1 VPIKTKHTEAVVA
14 EPVYALCESETAS
27 FLALI
32 GAIMKI
38 NKVAIWILL
47 LLFWTGEVAAQTP
60 YFQGKTIRFVVGYP
74 AGSTHDLWARL
85 VGPYMTK
92 LIPGNPNT
100 IVQNM
105 PGAGSAVAANYVY
118 GIAKPDGLTIAVVNA
133 ALYFDQLLGRK
144 EVQFDWSKFAWIGST
159 TRSDSLLYMWAN
171 APYKSIQDVRN
182 ASTPPKCG
190 STGTGNTG
198 YYLPKLLEETIDAKF
213 SIVPGYQGG
222 AEIELAVERGEVQC
236 RAISI
241 PVYFG
246 REPFLTWQKK
256 GLARILIQTGKK
268 KDSRLRDVPTL
279 PELMDQYK
287 TPAPMRRLT
296 DVMLGSGAFG
306 LWPMMASP
314 ATSDEQVKT
323 LRSAFAKALSSPE
336 LVAEAKQ
343 KNTEVDLITG
353 EELASLAKEVIV
365 QPPEIVN
372 QMKKLMGE

>member
-1 VPIKTKHTEAVVA
+1 
-14 EPVYALCESETAS
+14 
-27 FLALI
+27 
-32 GAIMKI
+32 MKI

-47 LLFWTGEVAAQTP
+47 LPFWSGEVAAQIP

-100 IVQNM
+100 IVQTM
-105 PGAGSAVAANYVY
+105 PGAGSVVAANYVY

-171 APYKSIQDVRN
+171 APYKTIQDVRN
-182 ASTPPKCG
+182 TSTPPKCG

-198 YYLPKLLEETIDAKF
+198 YYLPKLLEETIGAKF
-213 SIVPGYQGG
+213 NIVAGYQGG

-268 KDSRLRDVPTL
+268 KDARLRDAPTL
-279 PELMDQYK
+279 YELMDQYK
-287 TPAPMRRLT
+287 TAGPLRRLA
-296 DVMLGSGAFG
+296 DVMLSAGSFG
-306 LWPMMASP
+306 LWPAMTSP
-314 ATSDEQVKT
+314 NTPDEYVKT
-323 LRSAFAKALSSPE
+323 LRAAFTKALNSPE
-336 LVAEAKQ
+336 LLAEAKQ
-343 KNTEVDLITG
+343 KNMEVELITG
-353 EELASLAKEVIV
+353 EELATLSKEVVV
-365 QPPEIVN
+365 QPPEIIA

>member
-1 VPIKTKHTEAVVA
+1 
-14 EPVYALCESETAS
+14 
-27 FLALI
+27 
-32 GAIMKI
+32 MK
-38 NKVAIWILL
+38 KMLL
-47 LLFWTGEVAAQTP
+47 LLAALVIDVSQASAQAP

-92 LIPGNPNT
+92 YIPGNPTT

-105 PGAGSAVAANYVY
+105 PGAGSATAANYVY
-118 GIAKPDGLTIAVVNA
+118 SVAKPDGLSIAVVNA
-133 ALYFDQLLGRK
+133 ALYFDQLLGRR

-159 TRSDSLLYMWAN
+159 TPADSLLYMWAA
-171 APYKSIQDVRN
+171 APYKTIQDVRT
-182 ASTPPKCG
+182 AATPPKCG

-198 YYLPKLLEETIDAKF
+198 YFLPKLLEETIGAKF
-213 SIVPGYQGG
+213 TIVPGYQGG

-268 KDSRLRDVPTL
+268 KDRRLSDVPTL
-279 PELMDQYK
+279 YELMDQYK
-287 TPAPMRRLT
+287 TGAPLRRLA
-296 DVMLGSGAFG
+296 DVMLSAGSFG
-306 LWPMMASP
+306 LWPAMTSP
-314 ATSDEQVKT
+314 KTPDEHVRT
-323 LRSAFAKALSSPE
+323 LRAAFSQALKSPE
-336 LVAEAKQ
+336 LLTEAKQ
-343 KNTEVDLITG
+343 KNTEVELISG
-353 EELASLAKEVIV
+353 EELATLAKEVVV
-365 QPPEIVN
+365 QPPEIVA